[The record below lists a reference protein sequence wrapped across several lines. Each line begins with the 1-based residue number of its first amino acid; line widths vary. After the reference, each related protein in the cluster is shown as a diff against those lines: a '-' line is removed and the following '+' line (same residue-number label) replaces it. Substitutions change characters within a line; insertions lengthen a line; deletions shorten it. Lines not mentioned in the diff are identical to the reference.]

1 MESQQESTPRE
12 KWKTFPGAPTSWSR
26 PTIRPL
32 PRLGELTTPT
42 TFSASSPDR
51 HGSDISE
58 MRKGFLELEVESRLP
73 AVVLLPV
80 SDSRSYTEPKK
91 DAAYVGEYK

>member
-1 MESQQESTPRE
+1 MNRRDQR
-12 KWKTFPGAPTSWSR
+12 WKSFEGAPTKWSR

-32 PRLGELTTPT
+32 FRLGELTTPT

-58 MRKGFLELEVESRLP
+58 MKEQESPAKG
-73 AVVLLPV
+73 
-80 SDSRSYTEPKK
+80 
-91 DAAYVGEYK
+91 